1 MKIALLIL
9 LAVSTIAAQKDLDL
23 LLRLLPPSNTRITGR
38 INVQDKSWEE
48 WQKRTGE
55 MPPDFSKMR
64 SQPLLPDPLEGVHSI
79 ADWPKRRALIRSQ
92 LEKWVTGTMPPS
104 PQNLRAVVT
113 KETNEGNLTVRDVRL
128 EFGPNH
134 RATLRVQLLIP
145 PGKGPFPVFLTN
157 HPRNRP
163 WVATAVRRGYMG
175 VIYFATDPAY
185 GNGDDSDQF
194 LEVYPEYSFSC
205 LGRWAWAA
213 SRAVD
218 YLFTVPEVNKKQ
230 IAIAG
235 HSRNG
240 KQALMAAAFD
250 ERIGA
255 IVLSSGNT
263 GEGNPW
269 RYTTDPFAAESMEQI
284 TGNFPHWFHPRLR
297 FFVGREDKLPVDQNS
312 MMALVAPRGLLI
324 ASAFSEAQG
333 NAFGH
338 EQAYRSARKV
348 FSFLGKL
355 DNAGLWLRAG
365 EHATTAG
372 DIETYFDFFDGV
384 FGRKPRR
391 KFETFVHGYDFEEWK
406 KSTGTISVQPVKGNK
421 IQWALGEEPASVPFP
436 AATKLGPAGMTDEG
450 WLGILY
456 KRPLSGTKM
465 RTAAVSFGDD
475 LKADLYLPSIGQTT
489 GKLPVVI
496 WLHSFSYATG
506 YSRYARVPFEE
517 LTGRGYAV
525 LAFDQIGFGTRGE
538 HAREFYRRYPN
549 WSLLGKMVADTRA
562 AISAVAALDEIDASR
577 IFLVGYSLGGKVA
590 VWTASLDSR
599 VKAIVSIAGITPLRE
614 TLADGP
620 IEGIRQYSHLH
631 GLLPRFGFF
640 LNSPRTLPVDYDDLL
655 RAAAPRR
662 VLLIAPELDRYA
674 DTPAIRKMVQG
685 MEHVSLETPEDFSRV
700 PESTRKIA
708 FDWLDR
714 AHF

>member
-1 MKIALLIL
+1 MKSIPLIL
-9 LAVSTIAAQKDLDL
+9 LVVSTVSAQKDLEL
-23 LLRLLPPSNTRITGR
+23 LVKLLPPSNTRITGR
-38 INVQDKSWEE
+38 INVHDKSWEE

-55 MPPDFSKMR
+55 MPPDFSRMR
-64 SQPLLPDPLEGVHSI
+64 SLPLLPDPLEGVRSI
-79 ADWPKRRALIRSQ
+79 ADWSKRRALIRSQ

-104 PQNLRAVVT
+104 PQNLRAIVT
-113 KETNEGNLTVRDVRL
+113 KETSEGDLTVRDVRL
-128 EFGPNH
+128 EFGPDH
-134 RATLRVQLLIP
+134 KATLRVQLLIP
-145 PGKGPFPVFLTN
+145 RGKGPFPVFLTN

-185 GNGDDSDQF
+185 GNGDDSDKF
-194 LEVYPEYSFSC
+194 LEVYPDYDFSC

-218 YLFTVPEVNKKQ
+218 YLFTLPEVNRGQ
-230 IAIAG
+230 IAISG

-255 IVLSSGNT
+255 IALSSGNT

-312 MMALVAPRGLLI
+312 MMALLAPRGLLI

-348 FSFLGKL
+348 FSFLGKP
-355 DNAGLWLRAG
+355 DNIGLSIRAG
-365 EHATTAG
+365 EHATTAA
-372 DIETYFDFFDGV
+372 DIEAYFDFFDGV
-384 FGRKPRR
+384 FGRKPNR
-391 KFETFVHGYDFEEWK
+391 KFENFVHGYDFEDWK
-406 KSTGTISVQPVKGNK
+406 KITGTISAPSVKGSK
-421 IQWALGEEPASVPFP
+421 IQWALGEEPPSVPFP
-436 AATKLGPAGMTDEG
+436 AATKIGPAGMTDEG
-450 WLGILY
+450 WLGMLY
-456 KRPLSGTKM
+456 KRPLASSKM

-475 LKADLYLPSIGQTT
+475 LKADLYLPPNGQTT

-496 WLHSFSYATG
+496 WLHAFSYATG
-506 YSRYARVPFEE
+506 YSQYARLPFEE

-538 HAREFYRRYPN
+538 HAREFYTRYPN

-562 AISAVAALDEIDASR
+562 AISAVAALEEIDASQ

-590 VWTASLDSR
+590 VWTAALDVR

-620 IEGIRQYSHLH
+620 LEGIRQYSHLH

-640 LNSPRTLPVDYDDLL
+640 VNSPRSLPVDYDDLL
-655 RAAAPRR
+655 RAAARRR
-662 VLLIAPELDRYA
+662 VLLVAPELDRYA
-674 DTPAIRKMVQG
+674 DTPAIRTMVQG
-685 MEHVSLETPEDFSRV
+685 MNHVSLETPEDFSRV
-700 PESTRKIA
+700 PASTRKLA
-708 FDWLDR
+708 FDWLDKVR
-714 AHF
+714 